1 MKFKLWSEQDGR
13 CMYSGK
19 YIEPHRLFEEGYTE
33 VDHIL
38 PYSRSLDDSYNNKTL
53 TLGTENQ
60 RKANKTPY
68 EYMGNTSIWDEFE
81 TRVQSN
87 KKINFKKQQKLL
99 LQNFSYAREQE
110 FIERNLNDTRYATI
124 YLTSLIQQHL
134 IFSESSSK
142 KRFVQLVEL

>member
-1 MKFKLWSEQDGR
+1 MYQDNSKKNEHAIHKLKELGNINPSGINIVKFKLWNEQDGR

-60 RKANKTPY
+60 RKGNKIPY
-68 EYMGNTSIWDEFE
+68 EYMGNTSIWNDFE

-87 KKINFKKQQKLL
+87 KKSTKRNNKNYFY
-99 LQNFSYAREQE
+99 NTFHMREN
-110 FIERNLNDTRYATI
+110 RNLLNAI
-124 YLTSLIQQHL
+124 
-134 IFSESSSK
+134 
-142 KRFVQLVEL
+142 